1 MTETRDIV
9 AKTIGDVELST
20 CALVDVLDGLGV
32 TSAVLPS
39 TLQQR
44 AGRPALA
51 YGTAYTVSW
60 VEVRKQA
67 SIHQPA
73 PSTWQQVRD
82 FLVPEVTDGAGRIY
96 VGGAGELLTHA
107 ALAGGMSVTY
117 LLEQVG
123 FEAIVL
129 GGAVRDRAVVETAE
143 RPVIASNFTP
153 TDTQGAYRVAA
164 TGTECRIGD
173 VRVVTGD
180 WVFTDGNGTVV
191 IKDEILLEVLTK
203 AVAVE
208 NAEARILAQVRAG
221 RPLHEIVDEGG
232 QI

>member
-1 MTETRDIV
+1 MTETREIV

-20 CALVDVLDGLGV
+20 CALADVLDGMGV

-44 AGRPALA
+44 SGRPVLA

-60 VEVRKQA
+60 TEVRKQA
-67 SIHQPA
+67 SIHQSP

-82 FLVPEVTDGAGRIY
+82 FLVPEITDGAGRVY
-96 VGGAGELLTHA
+96 VGGAGELLGHA

-123 FEAIVL
+123 FEAMVL
-129 GGAVRDRAVVETAE
+129 GGAVRDRAVVEAVD
-143 RPVIASNFTP
+143 RPVIASNFVP

-191 IKDEILLEVLTK
+191 IRDEIVLEVLGK

-208 NAEARILAQVRAG
+208 HSEARILAQIRAG
-221 RPLHEIVDEGG
+221 RPLPEIVDEGG

>member
-1 MTETRDIV
+1 MTEPREIV

-20 CALVDVLDGLGV
+20 CALVDVLDGMGV

-39 TLQQR
+39 TLR
-44 AGRPALA
+44 HHSGRHTLT

-60 VEVRKQA
+60 VEVRKQV
-67 SIHQPA
+67 SIHQPS

-82 FLVPEVTDGAGRIY
+82 FLVPEITDGVGRVY

-117 LLEQVG
+117 LLEQIG

-129 GGAVRDRAVVETAE
+129 GGAVRDRAVVEQAS
-143 RPVIASNFTP
+143 RPVVASNFIP
-153 TDTQGAYRVAA
+153 TDTQGAYRVAT

-173 VRVVTGD
+173 VRIVTGD
-180 WVFTDGNGTVV
+180 WVFIDGNGTVV
-191 IKDEILLEVLTK
+191 IKDEIVLEVLTK
-203 AVAVE
+203 AVAME